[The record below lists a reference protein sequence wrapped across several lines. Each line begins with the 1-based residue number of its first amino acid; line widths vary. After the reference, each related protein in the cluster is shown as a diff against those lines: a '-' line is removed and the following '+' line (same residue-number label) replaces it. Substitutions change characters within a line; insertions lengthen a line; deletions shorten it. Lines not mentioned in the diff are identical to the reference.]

1 MDDFQEFS
9 SADYVGGAL
18 SRFAYFKLYGINK
31 NSAEPSC
38 QLLQASLYLWFYE
51 SFYQWLYLWVFT
63 WMQPCALKALKRKKK
78 K

>member
-38 QLLQASLYLWFYE
+38 QLLQASLYLW
-51 SFYQWLYLWVFT
+51 LI
-63 WMQPCALKALKRKKK
+63 LKTAVYP
-78 K
+78 

>member
-1 MDDFQEFS
+1 MIQSLSVLGLRKEIRFCVKYERIDYKFVEMDDFQEFS

-38 QLLQASLYLWFYE
+38 QLLQASLYL
-51 SFYQWLYLWVFT
+51 
-63 WMQPCALKALKRKKK
+63 
-78 K
+78 